1 MAGPNIGNAHA
12 RSGPDMLARYPTIEA
27 FQKSA
32 FNRGELIDY
41 LLSCIHKKRRNL
53 SYDDKFVSCTRYLKT
68 VYNYFKCAD
77 MHEDIAFAFLVRHAD
92 EWAFCIDFDDHFD
105 VRNVVDRI
113 L

>member
-1 MAGPNIGNAHA
+1 
-12 RSGPDMLARYPTIEA
+12 
-27 FQKSA
+27 
-32 FNRGELIDY
+32 
-41 LLSCIHKKRRNL
+41 
-53 SYDDKFVSCTRYLKT
+53 
-68 VYNYFKCAD
+68 